1 MFLCIKGGGA
11 TLDVGIY
18 PIAMASLVFGGGRP
32 ESIKASGYL
41 TDAGVDELV
50 SVTVKYPGSYRTTD
64 KECGCNARE
73 HYVPYSGKIL
83 HRIYIIWWFS
93 VFQ

>member
-11 TLDVGIY
+11 TLDVGVY

-41 TDAGVDELV
+41 TDAEVDELV
-50 SVTVKYPGSYRTTD
+50 SVTVKYPGSYRSTD
-64 KECGCNARE
+64 N
-73 HYVPYSGKIL
+73 VPCKITQYCMPCVVGNW
-83 HRIYIIWWFS
+83 HRIYTVW
-93 VFQ
+93 